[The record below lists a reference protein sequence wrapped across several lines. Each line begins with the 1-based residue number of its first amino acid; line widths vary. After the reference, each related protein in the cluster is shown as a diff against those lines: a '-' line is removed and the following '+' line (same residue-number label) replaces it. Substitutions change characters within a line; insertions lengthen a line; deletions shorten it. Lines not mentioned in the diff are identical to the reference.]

1 MDVLAACPAD
11 PSTPSRYT
19 EDRQPRA
26 LAPAFCTK
34 PTAAGQ
40 SPALRAKSTCARVE
54 HAPRYTRPYRD
65 CPEAHHAMR
74 LSTIKLSGFKSFV
87 DPTTL
92 HLPTNMTGVVGPN
105 GCGKSNI
112 IDAVRWV
119 MGESSASRLRGDS
132 LTDVIFS
139 GSSARKPVSQAT
151 VELIFDNTDHTITG
165 EYASF
170 NEISVKRTVSR
181 DGSSNYYLNGTKC
194 RRRDITDLFLGTGLG
209 PRSYSIIEQGMI
221 SQIIEARPEDL
232 RVYLEE
238 AAGISKYKERRKETE
253 TRIRHTRENLDRLG
267 DLREEIG
274 KQLEHLKRQ
283 ARQAE
288 QYQGLQEER
297 KIKDAEWKALEFRGL
312 DQRLG
317 GLREA
322 LSQEETR
329 LQQFIAE
336 QRDAEARIET
346 SRVRREEAADA
357 LSTAQAEVY
366 QVGSTLARLE
376 QQIQHQREMSQ
387 RLNKARDETQQALA
401 ELGQH
406 ISGDESKLIVLRDA
420 VELAEPQLEQLQEE
434 NEIKQEA
441 LRDAEARLADW
452 QARWEAHTRSTSEA
466 SRAGEV
472 ERTRVDYLDR
482 QVLEA
487 DRRREALAVERG
499 GLDLES
505 LADAFEEL
513 QLQHETQKAA
523 LDGLTEQV
531 EARKEAVAGLQDR
544 QRTGQTELADI
555 RKQAQAARGRLSS
568 LETLPQA
575 ALGQEQGA
583 AVAWLK
589 QHRLDSGARVGERLS
604 VESGWENAVESAL
617 GQLIEGVLVDAPESL
632 VGALAELGEG
642 RIALVSAEQG
652 TLDVAPTSL
661 AAKVQ
666 GPTAIRRLLARLHAA
681 EDLEQARALQ
691 ATLGEGDSV
700 ITRGGERLGEGWV
713 RVSRSGAAKQ
723 GALLREREIVTL
735 REQIDTLQ
743 EREAE
748 LEERL
753 AAFRDQLL
761 AGEQHRE
768 EAQRQLYQA
777 HRSVSELGGQ
787 LQSQQ
792 GKVDAA
798 RTRID
803 RIEGELSQLLETLD
817 AGREQVRE
825 ARGRL
830 DEAVNSMGDLE
841 SVRHALESERRQFT
855 DARDQARDAA
865 RNVRDAA
872 HSLALTLESQ
882 RTQVASLSQA
892 LERMS
897 TQRGQLDS
905 RLGELHAQLDDGD
918 TPVQSLEAEHQ
929 NALGERVRADRVLG
943 EARTMLEGIDAELR
957 NFEQTRHQRDEQ
969 ALAQR
974 ERISQ
979 RKLDQQAL
987 VLSADQ
993 LTASVEKA
1001 GFVLQDVINALPD
1014 DARIG
1019 DWEQAVHQIDGRMR
1033 RLEPVNLAAIQEYGE
1048 ASQRSEYLDA
1058 QNTDLTTALETLE
1071 DAIRKIDRETR
1082 GRFKDTFDRVNAG
1095 VQQLYPRLFG
1105 GGHAYLELT
1114 GEDLLDTGVTI
1125 MARPP
1130 GKRVSSISLLSGGE
1144 KAMTAV
1150 ALVFAIFQLNP
1161 APFCLLDE
1169 VDAPLDE
1176 ANVGRLANMVKE
1188 MSEKVQFLF
1197 VSHNKA
1203 TMEAAHQLSGV
1214 TMREPGVSRLV
1225 SVDLE
1230 EAARLAGA
1238 A

>member
-1 MDVLAACPAD
+1 
-11 PSTPSRYT
+11 
-19 EDRQPRA
+19 
-26 LAPAFCTK
+26 
-34 PTAAGQ
+34 
-40 SPALRAKSTCARVE
+40 
-54 HAPRYTRPYRD
+54 
-65 CPEAHHAMR
+65 MR

-87 DPTTL
+87 DPTVL

-139 GSSARKPVSQAT
+139 GSAARKPVSQAS
-151 VELIFDNTDHTITG
+151 VELIFDNSDHTISG
-165 EYASF
+165 EFAAF
-170 NEISVKRTVSR
+170 NEISVRRLVSR
-181 DGSSNYYLNGTKC
+181 DGQSNYYLNGTKC

-253 TRIRHTRENLDRLG
+253 TRIRHTRENLDRLN

-283 ARQAE
+283 AKQAE
-288 QYQGLQEER
+288 QYKALQEER
-297 KIKDAEWKALEFRGL
+297 RVKDAEWKALEYRGL
-312 DQRLG
+312 DGKLQ

-329 LQQFIAE
+329 LQQLIAE
-336 QRDAEARIET
+336 QREAERLLET
-346 SRVRREEAADA
+346 DRVRREEAADA
-357 LSTAQAEVY
+357 LNKAQGEVY
-366 QVGSTLARLE
+366 QVGSTLARIE
-376 QQIQHQREMSQ
+376 QQIQHQRELGD
-387 RLNKARDETQQALA
+387 RLKRARDEAHNALQ

-406 ISGDESKLIVLRDA
+406 ISGDETRLNVLRESVAD
-420 VELAEPQLEQLQEE
+420 AEPQLEQLREDDVFRQD
-434 NEIKQEA
+434 A
-441 LRDAEARLADW
+441 LREAEAALADW
-452 QARWEAHTRSTSEA
+452 QQRWETHSRESAEA
-466 SRAGEV
+466 SRAGDV

-482 QVLEA
+482 QSLEA
-487 DRRREALAVERG
+487 ERRREALANERL
-499 GLDLES
+499 GLDLDA
-505 LADAFEEL
+505 LASAFEQL
-513 QLQHETQKAA
+513 QLQHDTQKES
-523 LDGLTEQV
+523 LDTLAEQV
-531 EARKEAVAGLQDR
+531 EARKQGAADVQEQ
-544 QRTGQTELADI
+544 QRGTQTELSDV
-555 RKQAQAARGRLSS
+555 RKRAQEARGRLAS
-568 LETLPQA
+568 LETLQHA

-583 AVAWLK
+583 AMTWLK
-589 QHRLDSGARVGERLS
+589 ARGLDNAARVGEKLT
-604 VESGWENAVESAL
+604 VEPGWENAVEGAL
-617 GQLIEGVLVDAPESL
+617 GQLIEGVLVDAPEAL
-632 VGALAELGEG
+632 VDALGELGDG
-642 RIALVSAEQG
+642 RIALVSDDRSEVAF
-652 TLDVAPTSL
+652 APTSL

-666 GPTAIRRLLARLHAA
+666 GPAAIRRLLARLHVA
-681 EDLEQARALQ
+681 EDLAEARRLQ
-691 ATLGEGDSV
+691 SQLGDGDSV
-700 ITRGGERLGEGWV
+700 ITRSGERLGAGWV
-713 RVSRSGAAKQ
+713 RVLRSGAAKQ
-723 GALLREREIVTL
+723 GALLREREIQSL
-735 REQIDTLQ
+735 RGEIETLQ
-743 EREAE
+743 AREAE

-753 AAFRDQLL
+753 AQLRDQLL
-761 AGEQHRE
+761 AAEQQRE
-768 EAQRQLYQA
+768 DAQRTLYMA
-777 HRSVSELGGQ
+777 HRGVSELAGQ

-792 GKVDAA
+792 GKVEAT
-798 RTRID
+798 RTRLERID
-803 RIEGELSQLLETLD
+803 GEIAQLVETLD
-817 AGREQVRE
+817 ASREQARE
-825 ARGRL
+825 ARSKL
-830 DEAVNSMGDLE
+830 EDAVSRMGDLE
-841 SVRHALESERRQFT
+841 SARQALEGERRQLV
-855 DARDQARDAA
+855 DARDQAREAA
-865 RNVRDAA
+865 RSSRDTA
-872 HSLALTLESQ
+872 HALALTLESQ
-882 RTQVASLSQA
+882 RAQIVSLSQA
-892 LERMS
+892 LDRMGG
-897 TQRGQLDS
+897 QRGQLDS
-905 RLGELHAQLDDGD
+905 RLEELTLQLSEGD
-918 TPVQSLEAEHQ
+918 SPVQELEAQRQAALEH
-929 NALGERVRADRVLG
+929 RVTADRQLA
-943 EARTMLEGIDAELR
+943 EARSLLEGIDNELR
-957 NFEQTRHQRDEQ
+957 QYEQTRQQRDEQ
-969 ALAQR
+969 AVAQR

-987 VLSADQ
+987 ALKAEQLSEAVV
-993 LTASVEKA
+993 AG
-1001 GFVLQDVINALPD
+1001 GFVLDDVINTLPEVAD
-1014 DARIG
+1014 IRE
-1019 DWEQAVHQIDGRMR
+1019 WEQAVTQIDGRMR
-1033 RLEPVNLAAIQEYGE
+1033 RLEPVNLAAIHEYGE

-1058 QNTDLTTALETLE
+1058 QNVDLTTALETLE
-1071 DAIRKIDRETR
+1071 EAIRKIDRETR

-1114 GEDLLDTGVTI
+1114 GEDLLDTGVAI

-1130 GKRVSSISLLSGGE
+1130 GKRVSNISLLSGGE

-1176 ANVGRLANMVKE
+1176 ANVGRFTNMVKE

>member
-1 MDVLAACPAD
+1 
-11 PSTPSRYT
+11 
-19 EDRQPRA
+19 
-26 LAPAFCTK
+26 
-34 PTAAGQ
+34 
-40 SPALRAKSTCARVE
+40 
-54 HAPRYTRPYRD
+54 
-65 CPEAHHAMR
+65 MR

-253 TRIRHTRENLDRLG
+253 TRIRHTRENLDRLN

-297 KIKDAEWKALEFRGL
+297 RVKDAEWKALEFRNL
-312 DQRLG
+312 DSRLG

-329 LQQFIAE
+329 LQQLIAE

-387 RLNKARDETQQALA
+387 RLHKARDETTQALA

-406 ISGDESKLIVLRDA
+406 ISGDEAKLMVLREA
-420 VELAEPQLEQLQEE
+420 VDLAEPQLEQLQEE

-441 LRDAEARLADW
+441 LRDAEAKLADW
-452 QARWEAHTRSTSEA
+452 QARWEAHTRNTSEA

-487 DRRREALAVERG
+487 DRRREALSAERA
-499 GLDLES
+499 GLDLDA
-505 LADAFEEL
+505 LAEAFEEL

-568 LETLPQA
+568 LETLQQA

-589 QHRLDSGARVGERLS
+589 QHGLDSGARVGERLS

-617 GQLIEGVLVDAPESL
+617 GQLIEGVLVDAPEDL
-632 VGALAELGEG
+632 VGALAELGDG
-642 RIALVSAEQG
+642 RIALVSADTSPLQ
-652 TLDVAPTSL
+652 VAPTSL

-681 EDLEQARALQ
+681 DDLEQARALQ
-691 ATLGEGDSV
+691 ATLADGDSV

-723 GALLREREIVTL
+723 GALLREREIVSL

-748 LEERL
+748 LENRL
-753 AAFRDQLL
+753 AGFRDQLL
-761 AGEQHRE
+761 AGEQQRE
-768 EAQRQLYQA
+768 DAQRQLYLA

-792 GKVDAA
+792 GKVEAA

-803 RIEGELSQLLETLD
+803 RIEGELSQLLENLD
-817 AGREQVRE
+817 ASREQVRE

-830 DEAVNSMGDLE
+830 DDAVNSMGDLE
-841 SVRHALESERRQFT
+841 SVKQALESERRQLG
-855 DARDQARDAA
+855 DARDRARDAA
-865 RNVRDAA
+865 RNVRDSA

-905 RLGELHAQLDDGD
+905 RLGELHSQLDEGD
-918 TPVQSLEAEHQ
+918 SPVHALEAEHQ

-943 EARTMLEGIDAELR
+943 EARTLLESIDAELR
-957 NFEQTRHQRDEQ
+957 TFEQTRHQRDEQ

-993 LTASVEKA
+993 LTAAVEKA
-1001 GFVLQDVINALPD
+1001 GFVLQDVINTLPEE
-1014 DARIG
+1014 ARIT

>member
-1 MDVLAACPAD
+1 
-11 PSTPSRYT
+11 
-19 EDRQPRA
+19 
-26 LAPAFCTK
+26 
-34 PTAAGQ
+34 
-40 SPALRAKSTCARVE
+40 
-54 HAPRYTRPYRD
+54 
-65 CPEAHHAMR
+65 MR

-253 TRIRHTRENLDRLG
+253 TRIRHTRENLDRLN

-297 KIKDAEWKALEFRGL
+297 RVKDAEWKALEFRNL
-312 DQRLG
+312 DTRLG

-329 LQQFIAE
+329 LQQLIAE

-387 RLNKARDETQQALA
+387 RLHKARDETTQALA

-406 ISGDESKLIVLRDA
+406 ISGDEAKLMVLREA
-420 VELAEPQLEQLQEE
+420 VDLAEPQLEQLQEE

-441 LRDAEARLADW
+441 LRDAEAKLADW
-452 QARWEAHTRSTSEA
+452 QARWEAHTRNTSEA

-487 DRRREALAVERG
+487 DRRREALSAERA
-499 GLDLES
+499 GLDLDA
-505 LADAFEEL
+505 LAEAFEEL

-568 LETLPQA
+568 LETLQQA

-589 QHRLDSGARVGERLS
+589 QHGLDSGARVGERLS

-617 GQLIEGVLVDAPESL
+617 GQLIEGVLVNAPEDL
-632 VGALAELGEG
+632 VGALAELGDG
-642 RIALVSAEQG
+642 RIALVSADTSPLQ
-652 TLDVAPTSL
+652 VAPTSL

-681 EDLEQARALQ
+681 DDLEQARALQ
-691 ATLGEGDSV
+691 ATLADGDSV

-723 GALLREREIVTL
+723 GALLREREIFSL

-748 LEERL
+748 LENRL
-753 AAFRDQLL
+753 AGFRDQLL
-761 AGEQHRE
+761 AGEQQRE
-768 EAQRQLYQA
+768 DAQRQLYLA

-792 GKVDAA
+792 GKVEAA

-803 RIEGELSQLLETLD
+803 RIEGELSQLLENLD
-817 AGREQVRE
+817 ASREQVRE

-830 DEAVNSMGDLE
+830 DDAVNSMGDLE
-841 SVRHALESERRQFT
+841 SVKQALESERRQLG
-855 DARDQARDAA
+855 DARDRARDAA
-865 RNVRDAA
+865 RNVRDSA

-905 RLGELHAQLDDGD
+905 RLGELHSQLDEGD
-918 TPVQSLEAEHQ
+918 SPVHALEAEHQ

-943 EARTMLEGIDAELR
+943 EARTLLESIDAELR
-957 NFEQTRHQRDEQ
+957 TFEQTRHQRDEQ

-993 LTASVEKA
+993 LTAAVEKA
-1001 GFVLQDVINALPD
+1001 GFVLQDVINTLPEE
-1014 DARIG
+1014 ARIT

>member
-1 MDVLAACPAD
+1 
-11 PSTPSRYT
+11 
-19 EDRQPRA
+19 
-26 LAPAFCTK
+26 
-34 PTAAGQ
+34 
-40 SPALRAKSTCARVE
+40 
-54 HAPRYTRPYRD
+54 
-65 CPEAHHAMR
+65 MR

-253 TRIRHTRENLDRLG
+253 TRIRHTRENLDRLN

-297 KIKDAEWKALEFRGL
+297 RVKDAEWKALEFRNL
-312 DQRLG
+312 DSRLG

-329 LQQFIAE
+329 LQQLIAE

-387 RLNKARDETQQALA
+387 RLHKARDETTQALA

-406 ISGDESKLIVLRDA
+406 ISGDEAKLMVLREA
-420 VELAEPQLEQLQEE
+420 VDLAEPQLEQLQEE

-441 LRDAEARLADW
+441 LRDAEAKLADW
-452 QARWEAHTRSTSEA
+452 QARWEAHTRNTSEA

-487 DRRREALAVERG
+487 DRRREALSAERA
-499 GLDLES
+499 GLDLDA
-505 LADAFEEL
+505 LAEAFEEL

-568 LETLPQA
+568 LETLQQA

-589 QHRLDSGARVGERLS
+589 QHGLDSGARVGERLS

-617 GQLIEGVLVDAPESL
+617 GQLIEGVLVDAPEDL
-632 VGALAELGEG
+632 VGALAELGDG
-642 RIALVSAEQG
+642 RIALVSADTSPLQ
-652 TLDVAPTSL
+652 VAPTSL

-681 EDLEQARALQ
+681 DDLEQARVLQ
-691 ATLGEGDSV
+691 ATLADGDSV

-723 GALLREREIVTL
+723 GALLREREIVSL

-748 LEERL
+748 LENRL
-753 AAFRDQLL
+753 AGFRDQLL
-761 AGEQHRE
+761 AGEQQRE
-768 EAQRQLYQA
+768 DAQRQLYLA

-792 GKVDAA
+792 GKVEAA

-803 RIEGELSQLLETLD
+803 RIEGELSQLLENLD
-817 AGREQVRE
+817 ASREQVRE

-830 DEAVNSMGDLE
+830 DDAVNSMGDLE
-841 SVRHALESERRQFT
+841 SVKQALESERRQLG
-855 DARDQARDAA
+855 DARDRARDAA
-865 RNVRDAA
+865 RNVRDSA

-905 RLGELHAQLDDGD
+905 RLGELHSQLDEGD
-918 TPVQSLEAEHQ
+918 SPVHALEAEHQ

-943 EARTMLEGIDAELR
+943 EARTLLESIDAELR
-957 NFEQTRHQRDEQ
+957 TFEQTRHQRDEQ

-993 LTASVEKA
+993 LTAAVEKA
-1001 GFVLQDVINALPD
+1001 GFVLQDVINTLPEE
-1014 DARIG
+1014 ARIT

>member
-1 MDVLAACPAD
+1 
-11 PSTPSRYT
+11 
-19 EDRQPRA
+19 
-26 LAPAFCTK
+26 
-34 PTAAGQ
+34 
-40 SPALRAKSTCARVE
+40 
-54 HAPRYTRPYRD
+54 
-65 CPEAHHAMR
+65 MR

-139 GSSARKPVSQAT
+139 GSSARKPVSQAA

-253 TRIRHTRENLDRLG
+253 TRIRHTRENLDRLN

-297 KIKDAEWKALEFRGL
+297 RVKDAEWKALEFRNL
-312 DQRLG
+312 DSRLG

-329 LQQFIAE
+329 LQQLIAE

-387 RLNKARDETQQALA
+387 RLHKARDETTQALA

-406 ISGDESKLIVLRDA
+406 ISGDEAKLMVLREA
-420 VELAEPQLEQLQEE
+420 VDLAEPQLEQLQEE

-441 LRDAEARLADW
+441 LRDAEAKLADW
-452 QARWEAHTRSTSEA
+452 QARWEAHTRNTSEA

-487 DRRREALAVERG
+487 DRRREALSAERA
-499 GLDLES
+499 GLDLDA
-505 LADAFEEL
+505 LAEAFEEL

-568 LETLPQA
+568 LETLQQA

-589 QHRLDSGARVGERLS
+589 QHGLDSGARVGERLS

-617 GQLIEGVLVDAPESL
+617 GQLIEGVLVDAPEDL
-632 VGALAELGEG
+632 VGALAELGDG
-642 RIALVSAEQG
+642 RIALVSADTSPLQ
-652 TLDVAPTSL
+652 VAPTSL

-681 EDLEQARALQ
+681 DDLEQARALQ
-691 ATLGEGDSV
+691 ATLADGDSV

-723 GALLREREIVTL
+723 GALLREREIVSL

-748 LEERL
+748 LENRL
-753 AAFRDQLL
+753 AGFRDQLL
-761 AGEQHRE
+761 AGEQQRE
-768 EAQRQLYQA
+768 DAQRQLYLA

-792 GKVDAA
+792 GKVEAA

-803 RIEGELSQLLETLD
+803 RIEGELSQLLENLD
-817 AGREQVRE
+817 ASREQVRE

-830 DEAVNSMGDLE
+830 DDAVNSMGDLE
-841 SVRHALESERRQFT
+841 SVKQALESERRQLG
-855 DARDQARDAA
+855 DARDRARDAA
-865 RNVRDAA
+865 RNVRDSA

-905 RLGELHAQLDDGD
+905 RLGELHSQLDEGD
-918 TPVQSLEAEHQ
+918 SPVHALEAEHQ

-943 EARTMLEGIDAELR
+943 EARTLLESIDAELR
-957 NFEQTRHQRDEQ
+957 TFEQTRHQRDEQ

-993 LTASVEKA
+993 LTAAVEKA
-1001 GFVLQDVINALPD
+1001 GFVLQDVINTLPEE
-1014 DARIG
+1014 ARIT

>member
-1 MDVLAACPAD
+1 
-11 PSTPSRYT
+11 
-19 EDRQPRA
+19 
-26 LAPAFCTK
+26 
-34 PTAAGQ
+34 
-40 SPALRAKSTCARVE
+40 
-54 HAPRYTRPYRD
+54 
-65 CPEAHHAMR
+65 MR

-151 VELIFDNTDHTITG
+151 VELIFDNTDHTISG

-253 TRIRHTRENLDRLG
+253 TRIRHTRENLDRLN
-267 DLREEIG
+267 DLRDEIG

-288 QYQGLQEER
+288 QYQALQEER
-297 KIKDAEWKALEFRGL
+297 RIKDAQWKALEYRGL
-312 DQRLG
+312 DSRLG
-317 GLREA
+317 ALREGLA
-322 LSQEETR
+322 QEETR
-329 LQQFIAE
+329 LQQLIAE
-336 QRDAEARIET
+336 QREAEARIET
-346 SRVRREEAADA
+346 SRVRREASAEALNA
-357 LSTAQAEVY
+357 AQAEVY

-376 QQIQHQREMSQ
+376 QQIQHQRELSQ
-387 RLNKARDETQQALA
+387 RLHKARDETQQALA

-406 ISGDESKLIVLRDA
+406 ISGDEARLGVLREA
-420 VELAEPQLEQLQEE
+420 VETATPQLEQLQEE
-434 NEIKQEA
+434 NEIKQDA
-441 LRDAEARLADW
+441 LREAEARLADW
-452 QARWEAHTRSTSEA
+452 QARWEQHNRQSSEA
-466 SRAGEV
+466 SRTGEV
-472 ERTRVDYLDR
+472 ERTRVDYLDK
-482 QVLEA
+482 QVLDA
-487 DRRREALAVERG
+487 DRRRQALRSELSGLDVEALEQ
-499 GLDLES
+499 
-505 LADAFEEL
+505 AFEDLHL
-513 QLQHETQKAA
+513 QQETHKSA
-523 LDGLTEQV
+523 LDELSEQV
-531 EARKEAVAGLQDR
+531 ELRKQEVADVQER
-544 QRTGQTELADI
+544 QRGSQAELAEL
-555 RKQAQAARGRLSS
+555 RKQANGVRGRLAS
-568 LETLPQA
+568 LETLQQA

-583 AVAWLK
+583 AVAWL
-589 QHRLDSGARVGERLS
+589 QARGLDSAARVGERLV
-604 VESGWENAVESAL
+604 VEPGWENAVEAAL
-617 GQLIEGVLVDAPESL
+617 GQLIEGVLVQAPEQL
-632 VGALAELGEG
+632 VEALAELGEG
-642 RIALVSAEQG
+642 RIALVAASEDALQ
-652 TLDVAPTSL
+652 VASTSL

-666 GPTAIRRLLARLHAA
+666 GPVAIRRLLARLHAA
-681 EDLEQARALQ
+681 ENLEAARQLQ
-691 ATLGEGDSV
+691 AGLEDGDSV
-700 ITRGGERLGEGWV
+700 ITRNGERLGQGWV

-723 GALLREREIVTL
+723 GALLREREIVAL
-735 REQIDTLQ
+735 REELDTLQ
-743 EREAE
+743 ARDNE
-748 LEERL
+748 LEALL
-753 AAFRDQLL
+753 AESRDQLR
-761 AGEQHRE
+761 AAEQQRE
-768 EAQRQLYQA
+768 DVQRALYQA
-777 HRSVSELGGQ
+777 HRSASELAGQ

-792 GKVDAA
+792 GRVEAA

-803 RIEGELSQLLETLD
+803 RIEGELAQLQETLD
-817 AGREQVRE
+817 VNAEAASE
-825 ARGRL
+825 ARARL
-830 DEAVNSMGDLE
+830 EDAVSSMGDLE
-841 SVRHALESERRQFT
+841 SVRAALENERRQLT
-855 DARDQARDAA
+855 EARDRARDAA
-865 RNVRDAA
+865 RGVRESA

-882 RTQVASLSQA
+882 RAQVASLSQA

-897 TQRGQLDS
+897 SQRGQLDS

-918 TPVQSLEAEHQ
+918 SPVEGLQAEHQ
-929 NALGERVRADRVLG
+929 QALEARVRADGVLSQ
-943 EARTMLEGIDAELR
+943 ARSLLDGIDAELR
-957 NFEQTRHQRDEQ
+957 ELEQTRHKRDEQ

-979 RKLDQQAL
+979 RRLDQQAL
-987 VLSADQ
+987 VLSAET
-993 LTASVEKA
+993 LAAAVEKA
-1001 GFVLQDVINALPD
+1001 GFVLQEVVAELPA
-1014 DARIG
+1014 DARLG
-1019 DWEQAVHQIDGRMR
+1019 DWEQGVQQIDARMR
-1033 RLEPVNLAAIQEYGE
+1033 RLEPVNLAAIHEYGE
-1048 ASQRSEYLDA
+1048 ASQRSDYLES
-1058 QNTDLTTALETLE
+1058 QFVDLTTALETLE

-1095 VQQLYPRLFG
+1095 VQSLYPRLFG

>member
-1 MDVLAACPAD
+1 
-11 PSTPSRYT
+11 
-19 EDRQPRA
+19 
-26 LAPAFCTK
+26 
-34 PTAAGQ
+34 
-40 SPALRAKSTCARVE
+40 
-54 HAPRYTRPYRD
+54 
-65 CPEAHHAMR
+65 MR

-87 DPTTL
+87 DPTVL

-139 GSSARKPVSQAT
+139 GSAARKPVSQAS
-151 VELIFDNTDHTITG
+151 VELIFDNSDHTISG
-165 EYASF
+165 EFAAF
-170 NEISVKRTVSR
+170 NEISVRRLVSR
-181 DGSSNYYLNGTKC
+181 DGQSNYYLNGTKC

-253 TRIRHTRENLDRLG
+253 TRIRHTRENLDRLN

-283 ARQAE
+283 AKQAE
-288 QYQGLQEER
+288 QYKALQEER
-297 KIKDAEWKALEFRGL
+297 RIKDAEWKALEYRGL
-312 DQRLG
+312 DGKLQ

-329 LQQFIAE
+329 LQQLIAE
-336 QRDAEARIET
+336 QREAERLLET
-346 SRVRREEAADA
+346 DRVRREEAADA
-357 LSTAQAEVY
+357 LNKAQGEVY
-366 QVGSTLARLE
+366 QVGSTLARIE
-376 QQIQHQREMSQ
+376 QQIQHQRELGD
-387 RLNKARDETQQALA
+387 RLKRARDEAHNALQ

-406 ISGDESKLIVLRDA
+406 ISGDETRLNVLRESVAD
-420 VELAEPQLEQLQEE
+420 AEPQLEQLREDDVFRQD
-434 NEIKQEA
+434 A
-441 LRDAEARLADW
+441 LREAEAALADW
-452 QARWEAHTRSTSEA
+452 QQRWETHSRESAEA
-466 SRAGEV
+466 SRAGDV

-482 QVLEA
+482 QSLEA
-487 DRRREALAVERG
+487 ERRREALANERL
-499 GLDLES
+499 GLDLDA
-505 LADAFEEL
+505 LASAFEQL
-513 QLQHETQKAA
+513 QLQHDTQKES
-523 LDGLTEQV
+523 LDTLAEQV
-531 EARKEAVAGLQDR
+531 EARKQGAADVQEQ
-544 QRTGQTELADI
+544 QRGTQTELSDV
-555 RKQAQAARGRLSS
+555 RKRAQEARGRLSS
-568 LETLPQA
+568 LETLQHA

-583 AVAWLK
+583 AMTWLK
-589 QHRLDSGARVGERLS
+589 ARGLDNAARVGEKLT
-604 VESGWENAVESAL
+604 VEPGWENAVEGAL
-617 GQLIEGVLVDAPESL
+617 GQLIEGVLVDAPEAL
-632 VGALAELGEG
+632 VDALGELGDG
-642 RIALVSAEQG
+642 RIALVSDDRS
-652 TLDVAPTSL
+652 DVAFAPTSL

-666 GPTAIRRLLARLHAA
+666 GPAAIRRLLARLHVA
-681 EDLEQARALQ
+681 ENLAEARRLQ
-691 ATLGEGDSV
+691 SQLGDGDSV
-700 ITRGGERLGEGWV
+700 ITRSGERLGAGWV
-713 RVSRSGAAKQ
+713 RVLRSGAAKQ
-723 GALLREREIVTL
+723 GALLREREIQSL
-735 REQIDTLQ
+735 RGEIETLQ
-743 EREAE
+743 AREAE

-753 AAFRDQLL
+753 AHLRDQLL
-761 AGEQHRE
+761 AAEQQRE
-768 EAQRQLYQA
+768 DAQRTLYMA
-777 HRSVSELGGQ
+777 HRGVSELAGQ

-792 GKVDAA
+792 GKVEST
-798 RTRID
+798 RTRLERID
-803 RIEGELSQLLETLD
+803 GEIAQLVETLD
-817 AGREQVRE
+817 ASREQARE
-825 ARGRL
+825 ARSKL
-830 DEAVNSMGDLE
+830 EDAVSRMGDLE
-841 SVRHALESERRQFT
+841 SARQALEGERRQLV
-855 DARDQARDAA
+855 DARDQAREAA
-865 RNVRDAA
+865 RSSRDTA
-872 HSLALTLESQ
+872 HALALTLESQ
-882 RTQVASLSQA
+882 RAQIVSLSQA
-892 LERMS
+892 LDRMGG
-897 TQRGQLDS
+897 QRGQLDS
-905 RLGELHAQLDDGD
+905 RLEELTLQLSEGD
-918 TPVQSLEAEHQ
+918 SPVQELEAQRQAALEH
-929 NALGERVRADRVLG
+929 RVTADRQLA
-943 EARTMLEGIDAELR
+943 EARSLLEGIDNELR
-957 NFEQTRHQRDEQ
+957 QYEQTRQQRDEQ
-969 ALAQR
+969 AVAQR

-987 VLSADQ
+987 ALKAEQLSEAVV
-993 LTASVEKA
+993 AG
-1001 GFVLQDVINALPD
+1001 GFVLDDVINTLPEVAD
-1014 DARIG
+1014 IRE
-1019 DWEQAVHQIDGRMR
+1019 WEQAVTQIDGRMR
-1033 RLEPVNLAAIQEYGE
+1033 RLEPVNLAAIHEYGE

-1058 QNTDLTTALETLE
+1058 QNVDLTTALETLE
-1071 DAIRKIDRETR
+1071 EAIRKIDRETR

-1114 GEDLLDTGVTI
+1114 GEDLLDTGVAI

-1130 GKRVSSISLLSGGE
+1130 GKRVSNISLLSGGE

-1176 ANVGRLANMVKE
+1176 ANVGRFTNMVKE

>member
-1 MDVLAACPAD
+1 
-11 PSTPSRYT
+11 
-19 EDRQPRA
+19 
-26 LAPAFCTK
+26 
-34 PTAAGQ
+34 
-40 SPALRAKSTCARVE
+40 
-54 HAPRYTRPYRD
+54 
-65 CPEAHHAMR
+65 MR

-139 GSSARKPVSQAT
+139 GSAGRKPVSQAT
-151 VELIFDNTDHTITG
+151 VELIFDNSDHTISG

-170 NEISVKRTVSR
+170 NEISVKRLVSR

-253 TRIRHTRENLDRLG
+253 TRIRHTRENLDRLN

-274 KQLEHLKRQ
+274 KQLEHLRRQ

-288 QYQGLQEER
+288 QYQALQEER
-297 KIKDAEWKALEFRGL
+297 RVKDAEWKALEYRNL
-312 DQRLG
+312 DGRLG

-322 LSQEETR
+322 LSREETK
-329 LQQFIAE
+329 LQQLIAE
-336 QRDAEARIET
+336 QRDAESRIET
-346 SRVRREEAADA
+346 GRLRREEAAETLA
-357 LSTAQAEVY
+357 RAQADVY

-376 QQIQHQREMSQ
+376 QQIQHQREMAQ
-387 RLNKARDETQQALA
+387 RLHKARDETRQALA

-406 ISGDESKLIVLRDA
+406 IGSDEARLVVLREA
-420 VELAEPQLEQLQEE
+420 VADAEPQLEQLQEE
-434 NEIKQEA
+434 NEFRQEGLREAETA
-441 LRDAEARLADW
+441 LHDW
-452 QARWEAHTRSTSEA
+452 QQRWEAHNRNASEATRS
-466 SRAGEV
+466 GEV

-482 QVLEA
+482 QILEA
-487 DRRREALAVERG
+487 DRRREALAGERA
-499 GLDLES
+499 GLDVDA
-505 LADAFEEL
+505 LAEAFEQL
-513 QLQHETQKAA
+513 QLQHESQTAA
-523 LDGLTEQV
+523 LDELNEQV
-531 EARKEAVAGLQDR
+531 EQRKEAAAALQER
-544 QRTGQTELADI
+544 QRASQAELAEV

-568 LETLPQA
+568 LETLQQA

-589 QHRLDSGARVGERLS
+589 ARGLDSAARVGERIS

-617 GQLIEGVLVDAPESL
+617 GQLIEGVLVDAPETL
-632 VGALAELGEG
+632 VDALGELGEG
-642 RIALVSAEQG
+642 RIALVSGAEG
-652 TLDVAPTSL
+652 EADFASTSL
-661 AAKVQ
+661 AARVQ
-666 GPTAIRRLLARLHAA
+666 GPLAIRRLLARLHGA
-681 EDLEQARALQ
+681 EDLTAARELQ
-691 ATLGEGDSV
+691 RTLGENDSV

-735 REQIDTLQ
+735 REQIEGLH
-743 EREAE
+743 EREGE
-748 LEERL
+748 LERQL
-753 AAFRDQLL
+753 GTFREQLL
-761 AGEQHRE
+761 AAEQQRE
-768 EAQRQLYQA
+768 EAQRTLYLA
-777 HRSVSELGGQ
+777 HRGVSELAGQ
-787 LQSQQ
+787 LQGQR
-792 GKVDAA
+792 GKLESA
-798 RTRID
+798 RARID
-803 RIEGELSQLLETLD
+803 RIEGEMAQVLETLD
-817 AGREQVRE
+817 NCREQAGE
-825 ARGRL
+825 ARVRL
-830 DEAVNSMGDLE
+830 EDAVSSMGDLE
-841 SVRHALESERRQFT
+841 TTRQALEAERRQLT
-855 DARDQARDAA
+855 EARDLARDAA
-865 RNVRDAA
+865 RNVRDSMHA
-872 HSLALTLESQ
+872 LALTLESQ
-882 RTQVASLSQA
+882 RAQITSLAQS

-905 RLGELHAQLDDGD
+905 RLGELHSQLDQGD
-918 TPVQSLEAEHQ
+918 TPVQALEAEHQ
-929 NALGERVRADRVLG
+929 NALGERVRVERVLA
-943 EARTMLEGIDAELR
+943 EARTQLDGIDAELR
-957 NFEQTRHQRDEQ
+957 GLEQTRHQRDEQ

-979 RKLDQQAL
+979 RRLDQQAL
-987 VLSADQ
+987 VLSAEQ
-993 LTASVEKA
+993 LQQTVEKA
-1001 GFVLQDVINALPD
+1001 GFVLEDVVNTLPD
-1014 DARIG
+1014 EARIG
-1019 DWEQAVHQIDGRMR
+1019 EWEQAVQQIDARMR
-1033 RLEPVNLAAIQEYGE
+1033 RLEPVNLAAIHEYGE
-1048 ASQRSEYLDA
+1048 ASQRSEYLES
-1058 QNTDLTTALETLE
+1058 QHVDLITALETLE
-1071 DAIRKIDRETR
+1071 EAIRKIDRETR

-1095 VQQLYPRLFG
+1095 VQALYPRLFG

-1114 GEDLLDTGVTI
+1114 GEDLLDTGVAI

>member
-1 MDVLAACPAD
+1 
-11 PSTPSRYT
+11 
-19 EDRQPRA
+19 
-26 LAPAFCTK
+26 
-34 PTAAGQ
+34 
-40 SPALRAKSTCARVE
+40 
-54 HAPRYTRPYRD
+54 
-65 CPEAHHAMR
+65 MR

-139 GSSARKPVSQAT
+139 GSAARKPVSQAT
-151 VELIFDNTDHTITG
+151 VELVFDNSDHTITG

-170 NEISVKRTVSR
+170 NEISVKRLVSR
-181 DGSSNYYLNGTKC
+181 DGTSNYYLNGTKC

-253 TRIRHTRENLDRLG
+253 TRIRHTRENLDRLN

-297 KIKDAEWKALEFRGL
+297 RVKDAEWKALEYRGL
-312 DQRLG
+312 DGRLS

-329 LQQFIAE
+329 LQQLIAE

-346 SRVRREEAADA
+346 GRVSREEAAEA
-357 LSTAQAEVY
+357 LSKAQADVY
-366 QVGSTLARLE
+366 QVGSTLARIE

-387 RLNKARDETQQALA
+387 RLNKARTEAQQALA

-406 ISGDESKLIVLRDA
+406 ISGDEAKLMVLREA
-420 VELAEPQLEQLQEE
+420 VDLAEPQLEQLQED
-434 NEIKQEA
+434 NEFRQEA
-441 LRDAEARLADW
+441 LREAEARLADW
-452 QARWEAHTRSTSEA
+452 QQRWETHTRSTSEA
-466 SRAGEV
+466 SRSGEV

-482 QVLEA
+482 QILEA
-487 DRRREALAVERG
+487 DRRRESLSGERA
-499 GLDLES
+499 GLDLEA
-505 LADAFEEL
+505 LDEALEQL

-523 LDGLTEQV
+523 LDGLNEQV
-531 EARKEAVAGLQDR
+531 EARREAVSALQEQ
-544 QRTGQTELADI
+544 QRTSQTELAEV
-555 RKQAQAARGRLSS
+555 RKQAQATRGRLSS
-568 LETLPQA
+568 LETLQQA

-589 QHRLDSGARVGERLS
+589 ARGLDSAARVGERIS
-604 VESGWENAVESAL
+604 VESGWETAVESAL
-617 GQLIEGVLVDAPESL
+617 GQLIEGVLIDAPESL
-632 VGALAELGEG
+632 VEALAELGDG
-642 RIALVSAEQG
+642 RIALVSGEQG
-652 TLDVAPTSL
+652 AATFAPTSL

-666 GPTAIRRLLARLHAA
+666 GPLAIRRLLARLHGADDLAA
-681 EDLEQARALQ
+681 ARELQ
-691 ATLGEGDSV
+691 HTLGEGDSV
-700 ITRGGERLGEGWV
+700 ITRDGARLGEGWV

-735 REQIDTLQ
+735 RAQIESLQ
-743 EREAE
+743 DRESE
-748 LEERL
+748 LERRHAGFREQML
-753 AAFRDQLL
+753 AA
-761 AGEQHRE
+761 EQHRE
-768 EAQRQLYQA
+768 EAQRALYQA
-777 HRSVSELGGQ
+777 HRSVSELAGQ

-792 GKVDAA
+792 GKVEAA
-798 RTRID
+798 RTRIE
-803 RIEGELSQLLETLD
+803 RIEAEVAQLLQTLD
-817 AGREQVRE
+817 SSREQARE
-825 ARGRL
+825 ARARL
-830 DEAVNSMGDLE
+830 DDAVTSMGDLE
-841 SVRHALESERRQFT
+841 SLRHALESERRQLT
-855 DARDQARDAA
+855 EARDLSRDAA
-865 RNVRDAA
+865 RNVRDSKHA
-872 HSLALTLESQ
+872 LALTLESQ
-882 RTQVASLSQA
+882 RAQINSLSQA

-905 RLGELHAQLDDGD
+905 RLHELDSQLDEGD
-918 TPVQSLEAEHQ
+918 SPVQLLEEQHQ
-929 NALGERVRADRVLG
+929 NALGERVRVDRVLA
-943 EARTMLEGIDAELR
+943 ETRTLLDGIDAQLR
-957 NFEQTRHQRDEQ
+957 TYEQTRQQRDEQ

-987 VLSADQ
+987 VLSAEQ
-993 LTASVEKA
+993 LQAAVEKA
-1001 GFVLQDVINALPD
+1001 GFVLEDVINSLPE
-1014 DARIG
+1014 DAKLS
-1019 DWEQAVHQIDGRMR
+1019 DWEQTVHQIDGRMR

-1203 TMEAAHQLSGV
+1203 TMEAAQQLSGV